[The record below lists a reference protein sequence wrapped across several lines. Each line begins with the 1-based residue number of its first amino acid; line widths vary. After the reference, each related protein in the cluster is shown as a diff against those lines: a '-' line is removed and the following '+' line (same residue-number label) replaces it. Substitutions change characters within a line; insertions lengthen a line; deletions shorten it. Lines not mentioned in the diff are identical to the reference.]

1 MHLQIGDKFAD
12 KQAFMFA
19 MKDIAITEGY
29 QYYPCSD
36 ARHIVIPA
44 IPANSDE
51 YEVRTKGGEIFPVY
65 LGSHSCRCP
74 RWDYCGVPCSHAV
87 AVISF
92 AGLDIIDFV
101 EDHFKVDT
109 FERTYAQEIH
119 AMSAVNVTNDDTL
132 RKVGPP
138 NTRRPPGR
146 PPINGIGPKKISGS
160 LRKR

>member
-29 QYYPCSD
+29 QYYNPCSD
-36 ARHIVIPA
+36 RARHIVIPA

-51 YEVRTKGGEIFPVY
+51 YEVRTKGGEIF
-65 LGSHSCRCP
+65 LC
-74 RWDYCGVPCSHAV
+74 RWDYCGT
-87 AVISF
+87 
-92 AGLDIIDFV
+92 FV
-101 EDHFKVDT
+101 EDHFKVDA

-119 AMSAVNVTNDDTL
+119 AMSTVNVTNDDTL
-132 RKVGPP
+132 PKVGLP

-146 PPINGIGPKKISGS
+146 PHKKWNTTEDIGIPTVLGALGRRVMTGCGPVANVSCVK
-160 LRKR
+160 